1 MLPFEGYRSSHGS
14 IDLKTDAHITT
25 PCRIHW
31 IKENNEEIR
40 SYIMVCLASRH
51 VSSQFHQ

>member
-14 IDLKTDAHITT
+14 IDLKTDAHITI

-40 SYIMVCLASRH
+40 SYIMVCLASKH

>member
-25 PCRIHW
+25 LCRIHW
-31 IKENNEEIR
+31 IKENDEEIR